1 MWAGFRVIPRQLP
14 PATTRAI
21 LLLPSG
27 TRPWV
32 LKCLHHRKL
41 KLAPAC
47 APSICARVQKRCK
60 RDVVVNTS
68 EHAHLSLQTYS
79 FQHTRSHTPGQV
91 MDEHKLT
98 GRLQRFV
105 KYGIVM
111 GESETSAEDAI
122 NAINV
127 YAQSLGRYS
136 VSASLPSSPSS
147 IPARLPTMSP
157 SLPTSQP
164 ACTPLPCVGVVGACA
179 CA

>member
-1 MWAGFRVIPRQLP
+1 
-14 PATTRAI
+14 
-21 LLLPSG
+21 
-27 TRPWV
+27 
-32 LKCLHHRKL
+32 
-41 KLAPAC
+41 
-47 APSICARVQKRCK
+47 
-60 RDVVVNTS
+60 
-68 EHAHLSLQTYS
+68 
-79 FQHTRSHTPGQV
+79 